1 MENVINKEEL
11 KRAGE
16 FIAVALK
23 VCKRPEKDY
32 TFVCPSCGGTA
43 HVRMAA
49 VNGHRHGYCDNCE
62 LYFME

>member
-16 FIAVALK
+16 FIAAALK

-49 VNGHRHGYCDNCE
+49 VHGHRHGYCDNCE